1 MTNVPP
7 TPSGLRGAVDLSSL
21 VDRAQRPTQPG
32 GAPAGAQGAA
42 ATAPAAPQGG
52 APAAGAG
59 PEGDLTVPSL
69 VIDIT
74 DQTFQ
79 DVLQL
84 SSVVPVIVDIW
95 AEWCGPCKQLSPIL
109 EQLTAEYDGRVV
121 LAKVDADTNPQLVQ
135 AFQAQSIPTVA
146 AVIGGRPLGLFVGAL
161 PEAQVRDVFEQVV
174 AAAEQNGVTGRVTV
188 DGAASAEPQGEP
200 EPEPLPP
207 HHQAA
212 YDAIERG
219 DYAAAVQEYKTAIAQ
234 DPNDQMAVAG
244 LAQVSLLDRLNGRT
258 ADELRSAAA
267 AAPQDVE
274 AQMAVADL
282 DVSGG
287 HVEDAFGRLLDLVPT
302 VFGAERE
309 ALRVRLVEYFELIGV
324 DDPRV
329 VAARRRLASAL
340 Y

>member
-1 MTNVPP
+1 MSNIPP

-21 VDRAQRPTQPG
+21 VDRAQRPPQPSGAPAPAGSPG
-32 GAPAGAQGAA
+32 GAVPGTEAGTVNGA
-42 ATAPAAPQGG
+42 
-52 APAAGAG
+52 
-59 PEGDLTVPSL
+59 DLTVPSL
-69 VIDIT
+69 VIDVT
-74 DQTFQ
+74 DATFQ

-84 SSVVPVIVDIW
+84 STVVPVIVDIW

-161 PEAQVRDVFEQVV
+161 PEAQVRDVYEQVLQ
-174 AAAEQNGVTGRVTV
+174 AAEQNGVTGRVTV
-188 DGAASAEPQGEP
+188 DGAAAPTDAEQGEP

-219 DYAAAVQEYKTAIAQ
+219 DFATAVEEYKTAILQ
-234 DPNDQMAVAG
+234 DPHDQMAVAG

-258 ADELRSAAA
+258 ADEIRAAA
-267 AAPQDVE
+267 AAGPQDVQ
-274 AQMAVADL
+274 AQLAVADL
-282 DVSGG
+282 DISGG
-287 HVEDAFGRLLDLVPT
+287 HVDDAFGRLLELVPT
-302 VFGAERE
+302 VFGDDRE
-309 ALRVRLVEYFELIGV
+309 ALRVRLVEYFELIGSE
-324 DDPRV
+324 DPRV
-329 VAARRRLASAL
+329 VAARRRLANAL